1 MIDDFLIY
9 YCLFAFFLFYIKK
22 WMKDFKGASE
32 KVYLFL
38 VYYSGLGTFFGIGI
52 VIYAGYLN
60 NWLYALKI
68 FVVGILS
75 TMLLV
80 TIETI
85 VTSKL
90 LKIDYAVEKIGLVS
104 LTVLVPILAIQ
115 MLIQLKVF

>member
-9 YCLFAFFLFYIKK
+9 YCLFGFFLFYIKK

-38 VYYSGLGTFFGIGI
+38 IYYSGLGTVFGISI

-60 NWLYALKI
+60 NWLYALKV

-104 LTVLVPILAIQ
+104 LFLVPILAIQ